1 LVGEVNR
8 VYFPFTAIV
17 SNEDA
22 KLALILNAIDPD
34 IGGVLLVGDKG
45 TGKSTMV
52 RSLANVLPE
61 IEVVA
66 DCPFNDDPRDPT
78 HMCDL
83 CYQRYVRG
91 EELPVVKR
99 RMRVV
104 NLPLSITV
112 DRFVGTIDIKRAL
125 REGIRAL
132 QPGLLAEANRNILYI
147 DEVNL
152 LDDYIA
158 NLLLDVAASG
168 WNIIE
173 REGLSFRHPAKFV
186 LVGSMNPE
194 EGELRPQILDR
205 FGLYV
210 NVEASKDPEE
220 RVEIIRRVEEFRKDP
235 ISFMKKYEPYE
246 NELRERIS
254 RAKDLVRNVEIDD
267 DLLKF
272 IAKVVTDMGIRTHRA
287 EIVTVRAAK
296 ALAAFNGRTKV
307 ELEDVRRVMRLT
319 LPHRIKAKPFD
330 RAQGSPNFNDLL
342 NKIFNNELHSGRKNH
357 NNNTQPMKPPGTED
371 ASLSRGEASKE
382 HGDPNKAGNEP
393 NKDGSLTGRGVGS
406 SNYDLS
412 RRDGLSVATSLDL
425 TREISGWGDL
435 KTVSRC
441 SRASTRYVIGN
452 GRGVAISYVIPKNI
466 DEQND
471 IDINATINA
480 AVIRNPTL
488 PISIEPIDF
497 RARLRLTSALT
508 LIAILLDL
516 SGSMGVKRRIE
527 VAKGIIKRLIEASYI
542 KRTYLTLVTFRGL
555 GAEVLIQPTRHYGM
569 LYDVVDKLPIGGTTP
584 LPAAL
589 AKLLTIARSFKLKY
603 RDSSIYA
610 VLITDGKANVP
621 LRRSVAEDL
630 KELCDTLL
638 RVGVDFTIYPVITNS
653 LDPVSNYIEHLV
665 RWCGAR
671 IGRFEVV
678 YP

>member
-1 LVGEVNR
+1 MVSEVNR
-8 VYFPFTAIV
+8 VDFPFTAIV
-17 SNEDA
+17 GNVDA

-66 DCPFNDDPRDPT
+66 DCSFNDDPRDPM
-78 HMCDL
+78 HMCEL
-83 CYQRYVRG
+83 CYQRYVKG

-112 DRFVGTIDIKRAL
+112 DRLVGTIDIKRAL

-152 LDDYIA
+152 LDDYTA

-173 REGLSFRHPAKFV
+173 REGFSFRHPAKFV

-210 NVEASKDPEE
+210 NVETSKDPEE

-235 ISFMKKYEPYE
+235 ILFMKRYEPYE

-267 DLLKF
+267 ELLKF

-296 ALAAFNGRTKV
+296 ALAAFNGRTRV
-307 ELEDVRRVMRLT
+307 ELEDVKRVMRLT

-330 RAQGSPNFNDLL
+330 KAQGSPNFNDLL
-342 NKIFNNELHSGRKNH
+342 NQIFNNEPRSDRKNH
-357 NNNTQPMKPPGTED
+357 NNNTQPMK
-371 ASLSRGEASKE
+371 SLSTENADLSGGEASKE
-382 HGDPNKAGNEP
+382 HGNLNQASKELNRDSG
-393 NKDGSLTGRGVGS
+393 LTWRGVGPN
-406 SNYDLS
+406 NYGS
-412 RRDGLSVATSLDL
+412 FRRDELNIITGLDL
-425 TREISGWGDL
+425 TRVISGWGDL
-435 KTVSRC
+435 KTVNKC
-441 SRASTRYVIGN
+441 SKGNTRYVIGG
-452 GRGVAISYVIPKNI
+452 GRGIAISYVIPKNV

-488 PISIEPIDF
+488 PISIEPMDF
-497 RARLRLTSALT
+497 RVKLRLTNAPT

-516 SGSMGVKRRIE
+516 SGSMSAKRKIE
-527 VAKGIIKRLIEASYI
+527 IAKGIIKRLIEDSYI
-542 KRTYLTLVTFRGL
+542 KRTYLTLITFRGL
-555 GAEVLIQPTRHYGM
+555 DAEVLMQPTRHYGV
-569 LYDVVDKLPIGGTTP
+569 LYDVVDKLPIGGATP
-584 LPAAL
+584 LPVAL

-603 RDSSIYA
+603 RDSAIYT

-638 RVGVDFTIYPVITNS
+638 RVGVDLTIYPVITKS
-653 LDPVSNYIEHLV
+653 LDPVPNYIEHLV

-671 IGRFEVV
+671 IGRFEVM
-678 YP
+678 